1 MKKSRVLV
9 AVSAAALALSLAACS
24 STSTTSASGSGSAA
38 SSKWKGSGKSA
49 SDLKFATVVKSMGF
63 NWFTRMEVGVKKFGS
78 DTGIQT
84 FEQGPS
90 TADPA
95 QENQTAQDVLSQGI
109 DALIIDPIDTTQVE
123 SVTQQAV
130 SQGVVVVTLEDPN
143 AKNAVYDVEAFDN
156 KAYGDHMMQQL
167 AKKMGEKGDY
177 GIFVGALNSES
188 QMAWTKEAVAYQKKN
203 YPNMKWVGGDNV
215 TNSSQQTSYTEMKQL
230 MQKYPQLGGVLGAD
244 AYDVVGAGQAVQEAG
259 LDGKVIVIG
268 TSIVSYAGD
277 LLKSGAI
284 TQISTWDPADHG
296 EVGNKVAQMVLQGK
310 KITTGTD
317 LGVPGYTKVTL
328 QGDTIYGSGWVD
340 ITTANMSKYNF

>member
-1 MKKSRVLV
+1 MKKSRVVV

-24 STSTTSASGSGSAA
+24 STATSSSPGSSST
-38 SSKWKGSGKSA
+38 SKWTGAGKDA
-49 SDLKFATVVKSMGF
+49 SELKFATVVKSMGF

-78 DTGIQT
+78 QTGIDA

-90 TADPA
+90 QADPA

-109 DALIIDPIDTTQVE
+109 DALIVDPIDTAQIE
-123 SVTQQAV
+123 SVTKQAID
-130 SQGVVVVTLEDPN
+130 QGVVVVTLEDPN

-156 KAYGDHMMQQL
+156 KAYGEHMMDQL
-167 AKKMGEKGDY
+167 AKSMGDKGEY
-177 GIFVGALNSES
+177 GIFLGALNSES
-188 QMAWTKEAVAYQKKN
+188 QVAWTKAAVAYQKQK
-203 YPNMKWVGGDNV
+203 YPDMKWVGGNNV

-259 LDGKVIVIG
+259 LDGKIAVIG

-284 TQISTWDPADHG
+284 TQIATWDPADHG
-296 EVGNKVAQMVLQGK
+296 EVGNKVAQMVLEGK
-310 KITTGTD
+310 KIKTGSD
-317 LGVPGYTKVTL
+317 LGVPGYTKVTVK
-328 QGDTIYGSGWVD
+328 GNTIYGSGWVD
-340 ITTANMSKYNF
+340 ITKSNMSKYNF